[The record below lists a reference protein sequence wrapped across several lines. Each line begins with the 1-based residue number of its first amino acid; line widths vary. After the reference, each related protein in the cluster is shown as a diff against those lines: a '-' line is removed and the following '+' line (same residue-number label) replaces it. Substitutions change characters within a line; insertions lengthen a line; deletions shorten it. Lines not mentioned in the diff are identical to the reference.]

1 MRVTIATRVT
11 KVARSWRAAVV
22 GLGVVALAG
31 CARADH
37 GEPAATV
44 ARASVAADA
53 KGGEARPAAGSLRE
67 VRVSL
72 ELELRSADGA
82 RAALAKLGE
91 IARGAGGFVQ
101 VASVGTGEARS
112 HLVLRVPPASLAMV
126 RAACADAGAVALDE
140 ETQRDVTDA
149 IADLDARLRAGQ
161 VEESRL
167 LALVAERTGSVGDVL
182 AAERALADVRDRI
195 ERLEAESRAS
205 HGRVE
210 LATVD
215 VWMAH
220 PEGAAGEGTVAARLS
235 SAAKDGVRG
244 AGDAALS
251 MATVSLRA
259 GPTAAIFALLAGG
272 LIALVKRWRGRRGI
286 RPLAS

>member
-1 MRVTIATRVT
+1 MNVR
-11 KVARSWRAAVV
+11 RSWRAAVV
-22 GLGVVALAG
+22 GFGFVALTG
-31 CARADH
+31 CARADQ
-37 GEPAATV
+37 GEPAASV
-44 ARASVAADA
+44 ARDSVEA
-53 KGGEARPAAGSLRE
+53 KGAQARPAAGAEARPAAGSLRE

-82 RAALAKLGE
+82 RAALARLGE
-91 IARGAGGFVQ
+91 VARGAGGFVQ
-101 VASVGTGEARS
+101 VASSGTGEARS

-126 RAACADAGAVALDE
+126 RAACADAGAIARDE
-140 ETQRDVTDA
+140 ETQTDVTDA
-149 IADLDARLRAGQ
+149 IGDLDARLRAGQ

-195 ERLEAESRAS
+195 ERLDAESRAS

-210 LATVD
+210 LATVE

-220 PEGAAGEGTVAARLS
+220 PEGAQGEGTIAARLS

-244 AGDAALS
+244 AGDVALS
-251 MATVSLRA
+251 MATIALRV
-259 GPTAAIFALLAGG
+259 GPSAAIFALLAGG
-272 LIALVKRWRGRRGI
+272 LLALVKRWRGRRGG
-286 RPLAS
+286 PSMA